1 MAINKEFLD
10 KALKLLDES
19 PNKIIGT
26 EHTPKAGKLFNEY
39 PIIDIKDSLDSLDK
53 SVYETRMYDSFER
66 AQFTGFGLRLVD
78 RY

>member
-26 EHTPKAGKLFNEY
+26 ERTPEAGKLFNEY

-53 SVYETRMYDSFER
+53 SVYETCMYDSFER

-78 RY
+78 RH